1 LCVLKKL
8 AIEQKIFGQY
18 LTDLNYKI
26 LNLLNSPAFYSKLLS
41 ETEKVGDT
49 SEFNLL
55 TGTYVLFHTKKAL
68 KEASHLI
75 NFIKDI
81 IQDRYSVIRE
91 LAQAYYYRANY
102 TPIFQILNYD
112 FATNPGIAFLFG
124 AYIKK
129 REFQSALQLYQK
141 IDLNQINFNQ
151 KELKIFAA
159 TLVIL
164 LDQLLKKNRFQEV
177 EDITRQVIK
186 YLETLK
192 QKQKW
197 EEEFPLDNI
206 SDALNNYLAGIYF
219 KRAAQNYTDYNF
231 DQALKIASQASEL
244 GSKGGYSLVK
254 KIKRSNLINKWCRVF
269 TSTTLVLAMLYL
281 GMLSFGYQI
290 SHGAEGFGRFTGQ
303 LFGILSRNISLLPD
317 QEDFDHR
324 RARKKVGMGRF
335 FRTKKKSTTISGNN
349 LEQILPSMSSSFVTD
364 EELDPSQYRVYFI
377 KGDPE
382 FIEDQEERRQ
392 KAREELQLC
401 YSHLDKLQ
409 EVEEEFT
416 TIMVNLP
423 VDLIKSGMDHIE
435 FDEVP
440 EELKKITRKYPEFIK
455 DNPVRLIASKKR
467 KINRK
472 IQYLE
477 SIANY

>member
-1 LCVLKKL
+1 
-8 AIEQKIFGQY
+8 
-18 LTDLNYKI
+18 
-26 LNLLNSPAFYSKLLS
+26 
-41 ETEKVGDT
+41 
-49 SEFNLL
+49 
-55 TGTYVLFHTKKAL
+55 
-68 KEASHLI
+68 
-75 NFIKDI
+75 
-81 IQDRYSVIRE
+81 
-91 LAQAYYYRANY
+91 
-102 TPIFQILNYD
+102 
-112 FATNPGIAFLFG
+112 
-124 AYIKK
+124 
-129 REFQSALQLYQK
+129 
-141 IDLNQINFNQ
+141 
-151 KELKIFAA
+151 
-159 TLVIL
+159 
-164 LDQLLKKNRFQEV
+164 LLKKNRFQEV